1 MIAFGGIQGKVGI
14 LDSITMQYKGLY
26 DAHSSEVKSLS
37 FNDSQSQMITISI
50 EGEVALWNAQK
61 MTIVQTIRH

>member
-1 MIAFGGIQGKVGI
+1 LIAFGGIQGKVGI

-26 DAHSSEVKSLS
+26 DAHSCEVKSLS